1 MSLPEGLQSKGKINF
16 VSEGDGVNKK
26 KPWNCNWKLNK
37 VTSID
42 VGRRKSGKKC
52 TYYLY
57 SSTHIEI
64 GVKRSVI
71 TAFFNPWHFFY
82 EVIRGYWHPIA
93 SVINTYI
100 SSIYYT
106 RIYSTYTKAKP
117 NSRKFRFVF
126 FLACF
131 ETRETLWK
139 IAAAIMLPPIGSPTS
154 PQDVQMTD
162 LNILTVGP
170 EPQHQKLPSPVDNRP
185 LNSHSPISLSS
196 VKSTNTLRNN
206 IDVKNEL
213 NKKRTSLNLHEN
225 GNAEMFNAC
234 DTASTSSSS
243 SSSSSSPSS
252 SSSSSSMG
260 QQPLKLATV
269 KRCSRNLDNAR
280 YRRELQN
287 INSNSTANNS
297 HDNVNNN
304 VNASRL
310 FNRSSSDSDVADS
323 KPQHIDTV
331 AVVVNENGKMH
342 RRIRRKVQDK
352 SQNGNAPQNASDN
365 DDDDNN
371 ISRNDRNR
379 NDSNDNENNE
389 FNDRRNGNT
398 SDRSTQ
404 KRDSITSK
412 ESGSSDDYFLCEKF
426 KNTLNAK
433 LCDAVVNGAVVLDE
447 NGEPNRRLSLELLS
461 PHEGPLGRRYAEIA
475 PSKNN
480 TNTNKW

>member
-1 MSLPEGLQSKGKINF
+1 
-16 VSEGDGVNKK
+16 
-26 KPWNCNWKLNK
+26 
-37 VTSID
+37 
-42 VGRRKSGKKC
+42 
-52 TYYLY
+52 
-57 SSTHIEI
+57 
-64 GVKRSVI
+64 
-71 TAFFNPWHFFY
+71 
-82 EVIRGYWHPIA
+82 
-93 SVINTYI
+93 
-100 SSIYYT
+100 
-106 RIYSTYTKAKP
+106 
-117 NSRKFRFVF
+117 
-126 FLACF
+126 
-131 ETRETLWK
+131 
-139 IAAAIMLPPIGSPTS
+139 MLPPIGSPTS

-162 LNILTVGP
+162 LNILTVGS
-170 EPQHQKLPSPVDNRP
+170 EPQQKLTSPVDNRP
-185 LNSHSPISLSS
+185 LNNHSPLSLSS

-213 NKKRTSLNLHEN
+213 NKKRTSLNLHDN
-225 GNAEMFNAC
+225 GNAEMFNGC
-234 DTASTSSSS
+234 DTSSTSSSS
-243 SSSSSSPSS
+243 SSSSMSASASS
-252 SSSSSSMG
+252 SAALG

-287 INSNSTANNS
+287 INS

-304 VNASRL
+304 MNDSRL

-331 AVVVNENGKMH
+331 AVIVNENGKMH
-342 RRIRRKVQDK
+342 RRIRRKVQEK
-352 SQNGNAPQNASDN
+352 SQNGNALHDASD
-365 DDDDNN
+365 DDENTGKANVRNKNDNN
-371 ISRNDRNR
+371 
-379 NDSNDNENNE
+379 NENNE

-412 ESGSSDDYFLCEKF
+412 ESGSAGSSDDYFLCEKF

-475 PSKNN
+475 PSKNSNNITITTTTATAN
-480 TNTNKW
+480 TNNKW

>member
-1 MSLPEGLQSKGKINF
+1 
-16 VSEGDGVNKK
+16 
-26 KPWNCNWKLNK
+26 
-37 VTSID
+37 
-42 VGRRKSGKKC
+42 
-52 TYYLY
+52 
-57 SSTHIEI
+57 
-64 GVKRSVI
+64 
-71 TAFFNPWHFFY
+71 
-82 EVIRGYWHPIA
+82 
-93 SVINTYI
+93 
-100 SSIYYT
+100 
-106 RIYSTYTKAKP
+106 
-117 NSRKFRFVF
+117 
-126 FLACF
+126 
-131 ETRETLWK
+131 
-139 IAAAIMLPPIGSPTS
+139 MLPPIGSPTS

-162 LNILTVGP
+162 LNILTVVP
-170 EPQHQKLPSPVDNRP
+170 EPQHQKLTSPVDNRP
-185 LNSHSPISLSS
+185 LNNHSPISLSS

-225 GNAEMFNAC
+225 GNAEMFNGC
-234 DTASTSSSS
+234 DTSSTSSSS
-243 SSSSSSPSS
+243 SSSSSASSP
-252 SSSSSSMG
+252 SSMG

-287 INSNSTANNS
+287 INSNSANNS

-304 VNASRL
+304 VNDSRL
-310 FNRSSSDSDVADS
+310 FNRSSSDSDVADT

-365 DDDDNN
+365 DEDDGDGDNRN
-371 ISRNDRNR
+371 KNDR
-379 NDSNDNENNE
+379 NDNENNE
-389 FNDRRNGNT
+389 FNDRRNGNA

-412 ESGSSDDYFLCEKF
+412 ESGSAGSSDDYFLCEKF

-480 TNTNKW
+480 TNNKW

>member
-1 MSLPEGLQSKGKINF
+1 
-16 VSEGDGVNKK
+16 
-26 KPWNCNWKLNK
+26 
-37 VTSID
+37 
-42 VGRRKSGKKC
+42 
-52 TYYLY
+52 
-57 SSTHIEI
+57 
-64 GVKRSVI
+64 
-71 TAFFNPWHFFY
+71 
-82 EVIRGYWHPIA
+82 
-93 SVINTYI
+93 
-100 SSIYYT
+100 
-106 RIYSTYTKAKP
+106 
-117 NSRKFRFVF
+117 
-126 FLACF
+126 
-131 ETRETLWK
+131 
-139 IAAAIMLPPIGSPTS
+139 MLPPIGSPTS

-162 LNILTVGP
+162 LNILTVGS
-170 EPQHQKLPSPVDNRP
+170 EPQQKLTSPVDNRP
-185 LNSHSPISLSS
+185 LNNHSSLSLSS

-225 GNAEMFNAC
+225 GNGEMFNGC
-234 DTASTSSSS
+234 DTSSTSSSS
-243 SSSSSSPSS
+243 SSSSSST
-252 SSSSSSMG
+252 SMG

-280 YRRELQN
+280 YRRELQT
-287 INSNSTANNS
+287 INSNANS

-304 VNASRL
+304 VNDSRL
-310 FNRSSSDSDVADS
+310 FNRSSSDSDVADT

-331 AVVVNENGKMH
+331 AVVVNENVKMH

-352 SQNGNAPQNASDN
+352 SQNGNAPPQ
-365 DDDDNN
+365 
-371 ISRNDRNR
+371 
-379 NDSNDNENNE
+379 NDSNDNDNENNE
-389 FNDRRNGNT
+389 FNDRQNGNT

-412 ESGSSDDYFLCEKF
+412 ESGSAGSSDDYFLCEKF

-480 TNTNKW
+480 NTNNKW

>member
-1 MSLPEGLQSKGKINF
+1 
-16 VSEGDGVNKK
+16 
-26 KPWNCNWKLNK
+26 
-37 VTSID
+37 
-42 VGRRKSGKKC
+42 
-52 TYYLY
+52 
-57 SSTHIEI
+57 
-64 GVKRSVI
+64 
-71 TAFFNPWHFFY
+71 
-82 EVIRGYWHPIA
+82 
-93 SVINTYI
+93 
-100 SSIYYT
+100 
-106 RIYSTYTKAKP
+106 
-117 NSRKFRFVF
+117 
-126 FLACF
+126 
-131 ETRETLWK
+131 
-139 IAAAIMLPPIGSPTS
+139 MLPPIGSPTS

-162 LNILTVGP
+162 LNILTVSS

-185 LNSHSPISLSS
+185 LNSHSPLSLSS

-234 DTASTSSSS
+234 DTSSTSSSS
-243 SSSSSSPSS
+243 SSSSSA
-252 SSSSSSMG
+252 SSSSSMG

-280 YRRELQN
+280 YRRELQS
-287 INSNSTANNS
+287 IANSNGTATNNHS

-310 FNRSSSDSDVADS
+310 FNQSSSDSDVADS
-323 KPQHIDTV
+323 NPQHIDTV
-331 AVVVNENGKMH
+331 AVIVNENGKMH

-352 SQNGNAPQNASDN
+352 SQNGNAPQNASNN
-365 DDDDNN
+365 DDDGGCK
-371 ISRNDRNR
+371 NDRNK

-389 FNDRRNGNT
+389 FDDRRNGNA

-412 ESGSSDDYFLCEKF
+412 ESGSAGSSDDYFLCEKF

-480 TNTNKW
+480 SNSNTSTNNKW

>member
-1 MSLPEGLQSKGKINF
+1 
-16 VSEGDGVNKK
+16 
-26 KPWNCNWKLNK
+26 
-37 VTSID
+37 
-42 VGRRKSGKKC
+42 
-52 TYYLY
+52 
-57 SSTHIEI
+57 
-64 GVKRSVI
+64 
-71 TAFFNPWHFFY
+71 
-82 EVIRGYWHPIA
+82 
-93 SVINTYI
+93 
-100 SSIYYT
+100 
-106 RIYSTYTKAKP
+106 
-117 NSRKFRFVF
+117 
-126 FLACF
+126 
-131 ETRETLWK
+131 
-139 IAAAIMLPPIGSPTS
+139 MLPPIGSPTS

-162 LNILTVGP
+162 LNILTVGS
-170 EPQHQKLPSPVDNRP
+170 EPQHQKSPSPVDNRP

-234 DTASTSSSS
+234 DTSSTSSSS
-243 SSSSSSPSS
+243 SSSASS
-252 SSSSSSMG
+252 SSSSSPLG

-280 YRRELQN
+280 YRRELQS
-287 INSNSTANNS
+287 INGTAANNC

-304 VNASRL
+304 VNGSRL
-310 FNRSSSDSDVADS
+310 FNQSSSDSDVADS
-323 KPQHIDTV
+323 NPQHIDTV
-331 AVVVNENGKMH
+331 AVIVNENGKMH

-352 SQNGNAPQNASDN
+352 SQNGNAPQNTSDN
-365 DDDDNN
+365 DDDGDGN
-371 ISRNDRNR
+371 NDR
-379 NDSNDNENNE
+379 NDNENHE
-389 FNDRRNGNT
+389 FNDRRNGNA

-412 ESGSSDDYFLCEKF
+412 ESGSAGSSDDYFLCEKF

-480 TNTNKW
+480 SNTNTNNKW